1 MEVVAYQ
8 LLCKHA
14 NSLEESRFAVPPE
27 LILVQPDQPV
37 NKVKRASFFFSFLI
51 VVFGPRGY

>member
-14 NSLEESRFAVPPE
+14 NEQKESRLAVPLL

-37 NKVKRASFFFSFLI
+37 NKGFLFLFSFSFFNCCFW
-51 VVFGPRGY
+51 P